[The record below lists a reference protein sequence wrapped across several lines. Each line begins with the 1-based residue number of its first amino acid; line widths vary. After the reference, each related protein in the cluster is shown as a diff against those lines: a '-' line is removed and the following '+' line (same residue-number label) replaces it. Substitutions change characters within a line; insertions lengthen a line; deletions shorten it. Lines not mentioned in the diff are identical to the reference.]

1 MPPRS
6 VSEFFSK
13 FTFPRSY
20 PKWKSRLKCNLY
32 YHRTNYFILIVL
44 VPGVA
49 CLTRPTAILA
59 AALTALSIAFLN
71 DILQL
76 LSVKRPVI
84 RGRPSAKKS
93 VYISVANLVECSSF

>member
-44 VPGVA
+44 VPV
-49 CLTRPTAILA
+49 
-59 AALTALSIAFLN
+59 
-71 DILQL
+71 LQL